1 MDANLIFEAFKF
13 MVLGMTTVFLFLILM
28 VFVLK
33 VQANIVNRYFLKKS
47 ETQSKQISSK
57 KVTNTQDDTSLIVAI
72 TAAIAEFKKKN

>member
-1 MDANLIFEAFKF
+1 MDANLVLEAFKF

-47 ETQSKQISSK
+47 KTQPKPISSQ
-57 KVTNTQDDTSLIVAI
+57 KVATTKDDTSLIVAI